1 LKLIS
6 GKSQEPKLRRF
17 VNGLVTIVLAAYI
30 VLILL
35 AVFSDR
41 LIFQPQ
47 TSTYSDGD
55 LITAAHG
62 QGISDPQVV
71 KIHSAKYDNG
81 RKQTSPATLTG
92 LYLPN
97 PTARFTLLFSHG
109 NAEDLGAD
117 LPLLDIYRRA
127 GFAVFAYDFRG
138 YGTSEGRASEPGVYA
153 DAEAAY
159 ETLTTQLGVPA
170 SRIISM
176 GRSLGCAA
184 AIHLATTHPVA
195 GLVVEAPF
203 LTAFRVLTHFQL
215 LPWDKFNNA
224 SKIRQVRVPVLVIQ
238 GDADEVVPFQHGQR
252 IFELANEPK
261 QKLWIHGAHHDILLT
276 ASQKYLEALTL
287 FTSEIKA

>member
-1 LKLIS
+1 
-6 GKSQEPKLRRF
+6 
-17 VNGLVTIVLAAYI
+17 VNGLVTIALAAYI

-35 AVFSDR
+35 ALFSDR

-47 TSTYSDGD
+47 TSTYRDGD

-62 QGISDPQVV
+62 QGIAEAQVV
-71 KIHSAKYDNG
+71 KIRSAVYDTGN
-81 RKQTSPATLTG
+81 KQTSPATITG

-97 PTARFTLLFSHG
+97 PAASYTLLFSHG

-138 YGTSEGRASEPGVYA
+138 YGTSEGRASEAGVYA
-153 DAEAAY
+153 DVEAAY
-159 ETLTTQLGVPA
+159 KTLTTELGVPA
-170 SRIISM
+170 SRIISI
-176 GRSLGCAA
+176 GRSLGSAA

-195 GLVVEAPF
+195 GLIVEAPF
-203 LTAFRVLTHFQL
+203 LSAFRVLTHIQL

-224 SKIRQVRVPVLVIQ
+224 SKIRRVKVPVLVIQ

-261 QKLWIHGAHHDILLT
+261 QKLWIHGAHHNDVLLT
-276 ASQKYLEALTL
+276 ATQKYLDTLTQ
-287 FTSEIKA
+287 FTSGFKN

>member
-1 LKLIS
+1 MRK
-6 GKSQEPKLRRF
+6 F
-17 VNGLVTIVLAAYI
+17 VNGLITVIVALYI
-30 VLILL
+30 VVILL
-35 AVFSDR
+35 ALFSDR

-47 TSTYSDGD
+47 ASTYRDQD
-55 LITAAHG
+55 LILAAQC
-62 QGISDPQVV
+62 QGIPEAQVIKFV
-71 KIHSAKYDNG
+71 SSAYDNG
-81 RKQTSPATLTG
+81 RKRTTPATITG

-97 PTARFTLLFSHG
+97 SAARYTLLFSHG

-159 ETLTTQLGVPA
+159 DALVSRIKVPPNQ
-170 SRIISM
+170 IISM

-195 GLVVEAPF
+195 GLIVEAPF
-203 LTAFRVLTHFQL
+203 LTAFRVLTHIQL

-224 SKIRQVRVPVLVIQ
+224 SKIRRVKVPVLVIQ

-261 QKLWIHGAHHDILLT
+261 QKLWIHGAHHNDVLLT
-276 ASQKYLEALTL
+276 ATQKYLDTLTQ
-287 FTSEIKA
+287 FTSGFKN